1 MVVTLQGI
9 GTNLLNWPKIN
20 KKSEFY
26 QVSPLALHTMRNI
39 LPVQRRAQNTLDSAA
54 CTQSSPCRG
63 VFALHV
69 LAVSAV
75 METGHLLTLIK
86 DFYPKN
92 IYICISANKCIYK
105 DWIYLPKHLFESQ
118 YKSFSSSTF
127 SYLWKNDFFR
137 VVHLIAKWYP
147 LQENLLYNGSK
158 GDTLLAFCNYLRF
171 FRLCREGLQ
180 GYSV

>member
-39 LPVQRRAQNTLDSAA
+39 LPVQRRDQNTLDSAA

-63 VFALHV
+63 FFALHV

-75 METGHLLTLIK
+75 METGHLLT
-86 DFYPKN
+86 P
-92 IYICISANKCIYK
+92 
-105 DWIYLPKHLFESQ
+105 H
-118 YKSFSSSTF
+118 
-127 SYLWKNDFFR
+127 
-137 VVHLIAKWYP
+137 
-147 LQENLLYNGSK
+147 
-158 GDTLLAFCNYLRF
+158 
-171 FRLCREGLQ
+171 
-180 GYSV
+180 